1 MPEYGSS
8 LMPPSTLQA
17 ETVTHSHIQ
26 TERKADYPKSRLIN
40 TQSLKHHGRNAN
52 FLQLSHGKS
61 NSVLEATTQGHFYQ
75 TPGEDLPPAAV
86 SLHWR
91 EKELFQLRC
100 GCFTVSCFV
109 ASTLSLSS
117 SQEPKMSDISIRKD
131 IVSLLMLSLSAS
143 FMDSFHCFRHKTD
156 D

>member
-1 MPEYGSS
+1 MPEYRSS

-75 TPGEDLPPAAV
+75 TPGEDLLQLAGC
-86 SLHWR
+86 R

-100 GCFTVSCFV
+100 GCFTVSCFA

-117 SQEPKMSDISIRKD
+117 SQVPKMSDISIRKD

-143 FMDSFHCFRHKTD
+143 FMDSFHWFRHKTD